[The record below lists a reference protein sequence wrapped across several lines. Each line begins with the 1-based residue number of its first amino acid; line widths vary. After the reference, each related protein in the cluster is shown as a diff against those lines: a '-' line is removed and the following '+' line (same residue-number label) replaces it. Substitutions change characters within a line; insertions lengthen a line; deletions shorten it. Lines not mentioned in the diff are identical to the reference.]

1 MPEGNEVVASE
12 SEVPFSYI
20 FASELHGRLLWFA
33 RLRWIAV
40 GVLALMSVAGPRL
53 GWTAVW
59 PSLAVIAGFVAAYN
73 LIFLRRLRSVL
84 LWDRHYHDLRAVAI
98 QLMLADLGSLLM
110 VVHFTGGCHSPALP
124 FVVFHMAIGT
134 IMISTRVMYLLAAVT
149 SAGAVLLFALEGG
162 GLIEHD
168 GTDALSAELGSSC
181 LMSAAVLV
189 VLVFGMV
196 YLTDTVTSRFKHRGI
211 QLHATTEKLRQRKE
225 ELKQLLR
232 EREESERRKSHY
244 MRISAHQLRSPLGT
258 IKTSLQVLV
267 DGIVDPAGDSGR
279 RLIVGA
285 SERVDDLLAIVNDLL
300 ELAKMREGRARAP
313 WARQVYIN
321 QVLADIFDAI
331 GPYAQERG
339 VELVADVD
347 GVALL
352 QWGVPPDLV
361 YVFENLIQNAIKYSE
376 RGGEVRVKLR
386 VEDRVARIE
395 VADRGIGIP
404 EDLLEDVFLEFVRAP
419 NAKKH
424 DASGTGLGLS
434 IVREGVEMHGGTVTV
449 TSSPGVGTTFT
460 VRLPLDNVPPEV
472 AGRDEDG

>member
-1 MPEGNEVVASE
+1 
-12 SEVPFSYI
+12 
-20 FASELHGRLLWFA
+20 
-33 RLRWIAV
+33 
-40 GVLALMSVAGPRL
+40 
-53 GWTAVW
+53 
-59 PSLAVIAGFVAAYN
+59 
-73 LIFLRRLRSVL
+73 
-84 LWDRHYHDLRAVAI
+84 
-98 QLMLADLGSLLM
+98 
-110 VVHFTGGCHSPALP
+110 
-124 FVVFHMAIGT
+124 MAIGT
-134 IMISTRVMYLLAAVT
+134 IMISTRVMYLLAATT
-149 SAGAVLLFALEGG
+149 SVGAIVLFLLEGAG
-162 GLIEHD
+162 IIPLPAGFRHPAGI
-168 GTDALSAELGSSC
+168 GTSC
-181 LMSAAVLV
+181 VMSAAVLV
-189 VLVFGMV
+189 ALVFGMV

-211 QLHATTEKLRQRKE
+211 QLHTTSEKLRQRKE

-331 GPYAQERG
+331 GPYAQERD
-339 VELVADVD
+339 VELVADIE

-361 YVFENLIQNAIKYSE
+361 YVFENLIQNAIKYSKP
-376 RGGEVRVKLR
+376 GGEVRVKLR
-386 VEDRVARIE
+386 VADRVAQIE
-395 VADRGIGIP
+395 VADQGIGIP
-404 EDLLEDVFLEFVRAP
+404 SDLLDDVFLEFVRAP

-424 DASGTGLGLS
+424 DTAGTGLGLS
-434 IVREGVEMHGGTVTV
+434 IVREGVEMHGGSVSV
-449 TSSPGVGTTFT
+449 ESDAGVGTTFT
-460 VRLPLDNVPPEV
+460 VRLPLDYVPPEV
-472 AGRDEDG
+472 ADREETATGAA